1 MTAATVVVV
10 GGGITGLAAAYELS
24 RGDDALNVVLLEAG
38 DRLGGKIRTSEFCGV
53 PVDCGPDA
61 VLARVPWASD
71 LMREVG
77 LEPDLVSP
85 AASGTSVYL
94 RGRLRRLPDGLVR
107 GVPVRALPLLRSG
120 ILSPS
125 GIARAGVDLVLPR
138 QDNGADPTVAQ
149 VIGGRFGAQMVDRL
163 VEPLLAGIYAG
174 RAECLSLRATA
185 PEIATLASDSRS
197 LLRGLRAHRRTAPG
211 PAPGP
216 LFVSVR
222 GGLGRLVG
230 SLIEELRTAGVE
242 LCSGTPVTEL
252 TRHGGRWR
260 LDPLAGPV
268 DGVVLTTPA
277 FVSAPLLANI
287 SPAASGAL
295 AAIEYASVTV
305 ATLAYEEAAF
315 PRPLTGSGFVV
326 PCREGW
332 LITAVTFVSSKWS
345 ALRPSGRI
353 LLRCSVGREGD
364 ERPAALSDED
374 LVDRLH
380 GELRLA
386 LGATAAPVEW
396 RVDRWDR
403 SFPQYR
409 PGHLARADRV
419 DAALAV
425 DAPGI
430 VVTGASMRGVGVA
443 ACVRQGREAGQ
454 SMRTHITGKRRS
466 AP

>member
-10 GGGITGLAAAYELS
+10 GGGITGLAAAFELS
-24 RGDDALNVVLLEAG
+24 RIDDALNVVLLEAG
-38 DRLGGKIRTSEFCGV
+38 HRLGGKIRTSEFCGV

-71 LMREVG
+71 FMREVG

-107 GVPVRALPLLRSG
+107 GVPVQALPLLRSG

-211 PAPGP
+211 P

-222 GGLGRLVG
+222 GGLGRLVS

-252 TRHGGRWR
+252 TRHGTWPGPTASTPRW
-260 LDPLAGPV
+260 
-268 DGVVLTTPA
+268 
-277 FVSAPLLANI
+277 
-287 SPAASGAL
+287 
-295 AAIEYASVTV
+295 
-305 ATLAYEEAAF
+305 
-315 PRPLTGSGFVV
+315 
-326 PCREGW
+326 
-332 LITAVTFVSSKWS
+332 
-345 ALRPSGRI
+345 
-353 LLRCSVGREGD
+353 
-364 ERPAALSDED
+364 
-374 LVDRLH
+374 
-380 GELRLA
+380 
-386 LGATAAPVEW
+386 
-396 RVDRWDR
+396 
-403 SFPQYR
+403 
-409 PGHLARADRV
+409 
-419 DAALAV
+419 
-425 DAPGI
+425 
-430 VVTGASMRGVGVA
+430 
-443 ACVRQGREAGQ
+443 Q
-454 SMRTHITGKRRS
+454 SMRPAS
-466 AP
+466 S